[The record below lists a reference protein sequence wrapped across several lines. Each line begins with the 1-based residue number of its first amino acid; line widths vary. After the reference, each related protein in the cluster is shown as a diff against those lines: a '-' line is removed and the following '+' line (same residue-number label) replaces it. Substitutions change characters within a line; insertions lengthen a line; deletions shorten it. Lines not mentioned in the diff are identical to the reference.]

1 MKKIK
6 YILTILFIILLT
18 GCDLLKRD
26 TMEDITIITTIYPL
40 EYAIDYLYGDSS
52 IINSIYPD
60 DTNVDEYTLTEKQI
74 KDNSKKDLFIYL
86 GNSNDANHAVTFR
99 EKNNDLKLINATFGM
114 EYNSKNNSIE
124 ELWLNPSNLLMISQN
139 IKNGLAEYI
148 NSTYLIKDIDERYEE
163 LKLELSELDADIKL
177 TIENAN
183 KDTIFTNHK
192 ALKYLEKYGL
202 TVYVLNQEEDIYEKN
217 LTILNNYIQN
227 GKVKYFY
234 VLENTE
240 ISNDVQKLIDE
251 KKILSETFRNLKNIN
266 DEERNSG
273 TNYVDITKENI
284 ENLKKELY

>member
-6 YILTILFIILLT
+6 YLFATLIILLLT
-18 GCDLLKRD
+18 GCNLLKRD

-99 EKNNDLKLINATFGM
+99 ERNKKLKLINATLGI
-114 EYNSKNNSIE
+114 EESYKNSIE
-124 ELWLNPSNLLMISQN
+124 ELWLNPSNLLKISQI
-139 IKNGLAEYI
+139 IKNGLSEYI
-148 NSTYLIKDIDERYEE
+148 NSTYLIKNIEQKYEE
-163 LKLELSELDADIKL
+163 LELEISELDADIKL

-202 TVYVLNQEEDIYEKN
+202 TVYVLDEKEDIYEKN
-217 LTILNNYIQN
+217 LTILNNYIKN

-234 VLENTE
+234 TLENTD
-240 ISNDVQKLIDE
+240 ISDDIQTLIDE
-251 KKILSETFRNLKNIN
+251 KKIINETFRNIKNIN
-266 DEERNSG
+266 DDERNTG
-273 TNYVDITKENI
+273 TNYIDITKKNI

>member
-6 YILTILFIILLT
+6 YLLAIFIILLFT

-40 EYAIDYLYGDSS
+40 EYAIDYLYSDNS

-60 DTNVDEYTLTEKQI
+60 DTNIDEYKLTEKQI

-86 GNSNDANHAVTFR
+86 GKSSDTNHAVSFLER
-99 EKNNDLKLINATFGM
+99 NKKLKLIDATFGM
-114 EYNSKNNSIE
+114 EYKNSIE

-148 NSTYLIKDIDERYEE
+148 NSTYLIKEIDEKYEQ
-163 LKLELSELDADIKL
+163 LRLELSELDADIKL

-183 KDTIFTNHK
+183 KNTIFTNHK

-202 TVYVLNQEEDIYEKN
+202 TVYVLDENEDIYEKN
-217 LTILNNYIQN
+217 LTILNNYIKN

-234 VLENTE
+234 TFENTNV
-240 ISNDVQKLIDE
+240 SDDVEKLIDE
-251 KKILSETFRNLKNIN
+251 KKIISETFRNLKNIN
-266 DEERNSG
+266 DEERNNEK
-273 TNYVDITKENI
+273 NYVEITKENI
-284 ENLKKELY
+284 ESLKKELY

>member
-6 YILTILFIILLT
+6 YIVILLVLLLLT

-40 EYAIDYLYGDSS
+40 EYALDYLYGDNSV
-52 IINSIYPD
+52 INSIYPD
-60 DTNVDEYTLTEKQI
+60 DVNVDDYRLTEKQI
-74 KDNSKKDLFIYL
+74 KDNSKKDLFVYL
-86 GNSNDANHAVTFR
+86 GNSSDANQAVSFLER
-99 EKNNDLKLINATFGM
+99 NKNLKLIDATFGM
-114 EYNSKNNSIE
+114 EYKNSIE
-124 ELWLNPSNLLMISQN
+124 ELWLNPANLLMISQN
-139 IKNGLAEYI
+139 LKNGLAEYI
-148 NSTYLIKDIDERYEE
+148 NSTYLIKEIDERYEK

-202 TVYVLNQEEDIYEKN
+202 TVYVLDDTEDIYEKN
-217 LTILNNYIQN
+217 LTILNNYIKN

-234 VLENTE
+234 ILENTNV
-240 ISNDVQKLIDE
+240 SNDIETLIEEKKLIGAD
-251 KKILSETFRNLKNIN
+251 FRNLKNIN
-266 DEERNSG
+266 DEERNSD
-273 TNYVDITKENI
+273 TSYIDVTLENI

>member
-6 YILTILFIILLT
+6 YIMMILIVLITT

-26 TMEDITIITTIYPL
+26 TMEDITIVTTVYPL
-40 EYAIDYLYGDSS
+40 EYALDYLYGDNS

-60 DTNVDEYTLTEKQI
+60 DVNVDEYRLTEKQI
-74 KDNSKKDLFIYL
+74 KDNSKKDLFVYL
-86 GNSNDANHAVTFR
+86 GNSSDTNQAVSFLER
-99 EKNNDLKLINATFGM
+99 NKKLKLIDATFGM
-114 EYNSKNNSIE
+114 EYKNSIE

-148 NSTYLIKDIDERYEE
+148 NSTYLIKDIDEKYEK

-202 TVYVLNQEEDIYEKN
+202 TVYVLDESEDIYEKN
-217 LTILNNYIQN
+217 LTILNNYIKN

-234 VLENTE
+234 ILEDTDV
-240 ISNDVQKLIDE
+240 SNDIETLIEE
-251 KKILSETFRNLKNIN
+251 KKILEAEFRNLKNIN
-266 DEERNSG
+266 DSERNSN
-273 TNYVDITKENI
+273 TTYVDITLDNVDS
-284 ENLKKELY
+284 LKKELY

>member
-6 YILTILFIILLT
+6 YILIVFITILLT

-26 TMEDITIITTIYPL
+26 TMENITIITTIYPL
-40 EYAIDYLYGDSS
+40 EYAINYLYDDNS

-60 DTNVDEYTLTEKQI
+60 DTNVDEYRLTEKQI
-74 KDNSKKDLFIYL
+74 KDNSKKDLFVYL
-86 GNSNDANHAVTFR
+86 GNSNDANHAVSFLER
-99 EKNNDLKLINATFGM
+99 NKKLKLIDATFGM
-114 EYNSKNNSIE
+114 QYKNSLE

-139 IKNGLAEYI
+139 IKNGLSEYI
-148 NSTYLIKDIDERYEE
+148 NSTYLIKDINERYEK

-202 TVYVLNQEEDIYEKN
+202 TVYVLDEEDDIYEKN
-217 LTILNNYIQN
+217 LTILNNYIDN

-234 VLENTE
+234 VFENT
-240 ISNDVQKLIDE
+240 SVSDDVEKLIED
-251 KKILSETFRNLKNIN
+251 KKIISASFRNLKNIN
-266 DEERNSG
+266 DDERNNE
-273 TNYVDITKENI
+273 TDYVEITKQNI
-284 ENLKKELY
+284 ESLKKELY

>member
-6 YILTILFIILLT
+6 YIVVLLILLLLT

-40 EYAIDYLYGDSS
+40 EYALDYLYGDNS

-60 DTNVDEYTLTEKQI
+60 DINVDDYRLTEKQI
-74 KDNSKKDLFIYL
+74 KDNSKKDLFVYL
-86 GNSNDANHAVTFR
+86 GNSNDANQAVSFLER
-99 EKNNDLKLINATFGM
+99 NKKLKLIDATFGM
-114 EYNSKNNSIE
+114 EYKNSIE

-139 IKNGLAEYI
+139 LKNGLAEYI
-148 NSTYLIKDIDERYEE
+148 NSTYLIKEIDDKYEK

-183 KDTIFTNHK
+183 KNTIFTNHK

-202 TVYVLNQEEDIYEKN
+202 NVYVLDETEDIYEKN
-217 LTILNNYIQN
+217 LTILNNYIKN

-234 VLENTE
+234 VLENTNVSDDIE
-240 ISNDVQKLIDE
+240 TLIEEKKLISAE
-251 KKILSETFRNLKNIN
+251 FKNLKNIN
-266 DEERNSG
+266 DEQRNSD
-273 TNYVDITKENI
+273 TTYVDITLENI

>member
-6 YILTILFIILLT
+6 YIIMLLMVLVLT

-40 EYAIDYLYGDSS
+40 EYALDYLYGDNSV
-52 IINSIYPD
+52 INSIYPD
-60 DTNVDEYTLTEKQI
+60 DVNVDDYRLTEKQI
-74 KDNSKKDLFIYL
+74 KDNSKKDLFVYL
-86 GNSNDANHAVTFR
+86 GNSNDANQAVSFLER
-99 EKNNDLKLINATFGM
+99 NKKLKLIDATFGM
-114 EYNSKNNSIE
+114 EYKNSIE

-139 IKNGLAEYI
+139 LKNGLAEYI
-148 NSTYLIKDIDERYEE
+148 NSTYLIKEIDEKYEK

-177 TIENAN
+177 TIENAS

-202 TVYVLNQEEDIYEKN
+202 TVYVLDETEDIYEKN
-217 LTILNNYIQN
+217 LTILNNYIKN

-234 VLENTE
+234 ILENTSVSSDIE
-240 ISNDVQKLIDE
+240 KLIDE
-251 KKILSETFRNLKNIN
+251 KKIISANFRNLKNIN
-266 DEERNSG
+266 DEERNSD
-273 TNYVDITKENI
+273 TTYVDITLENV

>member
-6 YILTILFIILLT
+6 YIIMLLMVLVLT

-40 EYAIDYLYGDSS
+40 EYALDYLYGDNSV
-52 IINSIYPD
+52 INSIYPD
-60 DTNVDEYTLTEKQI
+60 DVNVDDYRLTEKQI
-74 KDNSKKDLFIYL
+74 KDNSKKDLFVYL
-86 GNSNDANHAVTFR
+86 GNSSDANQAVSFLER
-99 EKNNDLKLINATFGM
+99 NKKLKLIDATFGM
-114 EYNSKNNSIE
+114 EYKNSIE

-139 IKNGLAEYI
+139 LKNGLAEYI
-148 NSTYLIKDIDERYEE
+148 NSTYLIKEIDEKYEK

-202 TVYVLNQEEDIYEKN
+202 TVYVLDEKEDIYEKN
-217 LTILNNYIQN
+217 LTILNNYIKN
-227 GKVKYFY
+227 GKIKYFY
-234 VLENTE
+234 VLENTSV
-240 ISNDVQKLIDE
+240 SNDIEKLIEE
-251 KKILSETFRNLKNIN
+251 KKIISANFRNLKNIN
-266 DEERNSG
+266 DEERNSD
-273 TNYVDITKENI
+273 TTYVDITLENV

>member
-139 IKNGLAEYI
+139 IKNGLVEYI

>member
-6 YILTILFIILLT
+6 YLTILFILLVLT
-18 GCDLLKRD
+18 GCDILKRD

-40 EYAIDYLYGDSS
+40 EYALDYLYGDNSV
-52 IINSIYPD
+52 INSIYPD
-60 DTNVDEYTLTEKQI
+60 DVNVDEYVLTDKQI
-74 KDNSKKDLFIYL
+74 KDNSKKDLFVYL
-86 GNSNDANHAVTFR
+86 GNSNDANQAVSFLKR
-99 EKNNDLKLINATFGM
+99 NKQLKLIDATFGM
-114 EYNSKNNSIE
+114 EYKSSIE

-148 NSTYLIKDIDERYEE
+148 KSTYLIKDIDEKYEK

-202 TVYVLNQEEDIYEKN
+202 TVYVLDETEDIYEKN
-217 LTILNNYIQN
+217 LTILNNYIKN

-234 VLENTE
+234 ILENTE
-240 ISNDVQKLIDE
+240 VSNDIKNLIEE
-251 KKILSETFRNLKNIN
+251 KKIISANFRNLKNIN
-266 DEERNSG
+266 DEERNSD
-273 TNYVDITKENI
+273 TTYVEVTLENI
-284 ENLKKELY
+284 ESLKKELY

>member
-6 YILTILFIILLT
+6 YIIMLLMVLVLT

-40 EYAIDYLYGDSS
+40 EYVLDYLYGDNSV
-52 IINSIYPD
+52 INSIYPD
-60 DTNVDEYTLTEKQI
+60 DVNVDDYRLTEKQI
-74 KDNSKKDLFIYL
+74 KDNSKKDLFVYL
-86 GNSNDANHAVTFR
+86 GNSSDANQAVSFLER
-99 EKNNDLKLINATFGM
+99 NKNLKLIDATFGM
-114 EYNSKNNSIE
+114 EYKNSIE
-124 ELWLNPSNLLMISQN
+124 ELWLNPANLLMISQN
-139 IKNGLAEYI
+139 LKNGLAEYI
-148 NSTYLIKDIDERYEE
+148 NSTYLIKEIDERYEK

-202 TVYVLNQEEDIYEKN
+202 TVYVLDDTEDIYEKN
-217 LTILNNYIQN
+217 LTILNNYIKN

-234 VLENTE
+234 ILENTNV
-240 ISNDVQKLIDE
+240 SNDIETLIEEKKLIGAD
-251 KKILSETFRNLKNIN
+251 FRNLKNIN
-266 DEERNSG
+266 DEERNSD
-273 TNYVDITKENI
+273 TSYIDVTLENI